1 MENSELI
8 KFLQLLAKAES
19 EKPKLD
25 DGLINKVIEK
35 VLSEY
40 RPRVAIGK
48 DGQLVISLIQRSRI
62 ISYLGELGLDENERE
77 LYLNEGMQRMLKAL
91 VEMVFEGREPMDD
104 LEKKIFEAL
113 NVPDLRVK
121 AKLKKAY
128 TLPVV
133 DAIEV
138 HPARISVGR
147 EELGYYLLKI
157 EHLKDK
163 KPVAI
168 NFIMTRG
175 DLMKLYNAIREVL
188 SDGHTTQGN

>member
-8 KFLQLLAKAES
+8 KILQLLAKAES

-25 DGLINKVIEK
+25 DELINKVIEK

-40 RPRVAIGK
+40 RPRVAVGR
-48 DGQLVISLIQRSRI
+48 DGQLTISIPGNNVLS
-62 ISYLGELGLDENERE
+62 SLKELGLDTNEQKR
-77 LYLNEGMQRMLKAL
+77 YLNAAMKKTLKVL
-91 VEMVFEGREPMDD
+91 GEMVFNEKEPESEI
-104 LEKKIFEAL
+104 EKKIFETL

-121 AKLKKAY
+121 AKLKRAY

-138 HPARISVGR
+138 HPAEISVDGA
-147 EELGYYLLKI
+147 ELKYYLLKI

-175 DLMKLYNAIREVL
+175 DLMKLHNAIGEVL
-188 SDGHTTQGN
+188 SDGDVTQGN